1 MTSGDQA
8 GAAGGRAPSAAAA
21 DSGPVRVGAVD
32 CGTNSI
38 RLLVA
43 EGVPGRPG
51 LTDVTREMRII
62 RLGEG
67 VDATGRISDGAIS
80 RARTALTDYT
90 ATMADLG
97 VRSVRMVATSATR
110 DAANKAEFFDMTAD
124 VLGEHFPGAAAE
136 VISGQTEAQLT
147 FAGGVVDLDPR
158 GGPFVVAD
166 LGGGSTEIVVG
177 EYDDD
182 ELRVLGARSL
192 DIGCVRITERT
203 LHSDPPTAG
212 EVSEARRVI
221 AEALGTASGL
231 PLGRARR
238 FVGVAGTFTTLSA
251 VAQGMATYDSAALH
265 NSVISV
271 GQMREVCAR
280 LVAST
285 VTERRG
291 LGPMHPGRADV
302 IGGGALVASALCDV
316 MSDRAGIT
324 DITVSEKDILD
335 GIAMSVLTRL
345 AG

>member
-1 MTSGDQA
+1 MNSPDLV
-8 GAAGGRAPSAAAA
+8 GAA
-21 DSGPVRVGAVD
+21 PVRVGAVD

-67 VDATGRISDGAIS
+67 VDATGRISEGAIA

-90 ATMADLG
+90 KTMADLG
-97 VRSVRMVATSATR
+97 VRAVRMVATSATR
-110 DAANKAEFFDMTAD
+110 DATNKVEFFDMTAD
-124 VLGEHFPGAAAE
+124 VLGEYFPGAAAE
-136 VISGQTEAQLT
+136 VISGQIEAQLT

-158 GGPFVVAD
+158 EGPFVVAD

-177 EYDDD
+177 EYHDDD
-182 ELRVLGARSL
+182 ELRILGAQSL

-203 LHSDPPTAG
+203 LHSDPPSSG
-212 EVSEARRVI
+212 EIAEARRVI
-221 AEALGTASGL
+221 SAALETAAGL
-231 PLGRARR
+231 PLGRTKR

-251 VAQGMATYDSAALH
+251 VAQGLESYDPERLH
-265 NSVISV
+265 NSVISLE
-271 GQMREVCAR
+271 QMREVCAR

-285 VTERRG
+285 VAERRA

-316 MSDRAGIT
+316 MADRAGIT

-335 GIAMSVLTRL
+335 GIAMSVLARP

>member
-1 MTSGDQA
+1 MTSPDSA
-8 GAAGGRAPSAAAA
+8 GSHRTASADAA
-21 DSGPVRVGAVD
+21 PVRVGAVD

-67 VDATGRISDGAIS
+67 VDATGRISEGAIA
-80 RARTALTDYT
+80 RARTALTDYV
-90 ATMADLG
+90 ATMAEHG
-97 VRSVRMVATSATR
+97 VQAVRMVATSATR
-110 DAANKAEFFDMTAD
+110 DAANKDAFFGMTAE
-124 VLGEHFPGAAAE
+124 VLGEHFPGAVAE
-136 VISGQTEAQLT
+136 VISGQTEAELT

-158 GGPFVVAD
+158 EGPFVVAD

-177 EYDDD
+177 EYDD
-182 ELRVLGARSL
+182 ELRILGAQSV

-203 LHSDPPTAG
+203 LASDPPTAG

-221 AEALGTASGL
+221 AEALDSAAGL
-231 PLGRARR
+231 PLGRAKR

-251 VAQGMATYDSAALH
+251 VAQGLETYDSEALH
-265 NSVISV
+265 NSVISLE
-271 GQMREVCAR
+271 QMREACAR
-280 LVAST
+280 LVGST
-285 VTERRG
+285 VAERRA

-316 MSDRAGIT
+316 MADRAGISE
-324 DITVSEKDILD
+324 ITVSEKDILD
-335 GIAMSVLTRL
+335 GIAMSVLARV